1 MSPEERL
8 QQFERLKCPGG
19 DNHVGRGE
27 VSAYCCQRCTIELI
41 RAAEAD
47 ARREALEEAAKLADE
62 TELVPLQGV
71 LAKSKPDADYA
82 YWVAEGFRILARRI
96 RALASQKGEP

>member
-1 MSPEERL
+1 MSPEERVHATVWNCGHL
-8 QQFERLKCPGG
+8 SPNPGVCG
-19 DNHVGRGE
+19 TCLHAAIV
-27 VSAYCCQRCTIELI
+27 
-41 RAAEAD
+41 AAEAD

>member
-8 QQFERLKCPGG
+8 LAIENDADPFAFDEGFNEPERAVLIK
-19 DNHVGRGE
+19 H
-27 VSAYCCQRCTIELI
+27 I

-62 TELVPLQGV
+62 TELIPLQGV
-71 LAKSKPDADYA
+71 LAKSKSDADYS
-82 YWVAEGFRILARRI
+82 YWVAEGFQILARRI
-96 RALASQKGEP
+96 RALASQKGTK

>member
-1 MSPEERL
+1 MNAVDRARALMIAVQFMSGKEAVLRVAA
-8 QQFERLKCPGG
+8 
-19 DNHVGRGE
+19 D
-27 VSAYCCQRCTIELI
+27 AI

-62 TELVPLQGV
+62 TELIPLQGV